1 MHVRPGTRLIAA
13 LAMAASALVLAA
25 PAEAKKLRFSV
36 ISLEGK
42 QTATWNDKVGNG
54 CGGEI
59 SRNGSQTISF
69 ESTRKNK
76 LALER
81 IPRYTRAGKRNGFTY
96 VGGTA
101 VRSNWTLDRTF
112 SQGPQPPC
120 PAEPAQNPDC
130 GRRGPFPVPVNILWR
145 DGAIELRAAT
155 DQVRAGYR
163 TCEYNGFHVADL
175 IDSKGRLSQRKLTHR
190 RGRLRVR
197 ISGRV
202 KEPAAESEGSQTTN
216 LTAILTLKRMR

>member
-1 MHVRPGTRLIAA
+1 VHVRPGTRLIAA
-13 LAMAASALVLAA
+13 LAIAVSALVLAA
-25 PAEAKKLRFSV
+25 PVEAKKLRFRV

-42 QTATWNDKVGNG
+42 QTATWNDKISSG
-54 CGGEI
+54 CGEI

-69 ESTRKNK
+69 ESTRTGK
-76 LALER
+76 LALQR

-96 VGGTA
+96 SGVTF
-101 VRSNWTLDRTF
+101 VRSGWTFDRTF
-112 SQGPQPPC
+112 SQGPQPQC

-130 GRRGPFPVPVNILWR
+130 GRRGPFPAPVNILWR
-145 DGAIELRAAT
+145 DGAIELRAVT
-155 DQVRAGYR
+155 SEIRAGYG
-163 TCEYNGFHVADL
+163 TCEYNGFHEADL
-175 IDSKGRLSQRKLTHR
+175 IDSKGRLSQRRLTHR

-202 KEPAAESEGSQTTN
+202 KEPSAESEGSQTTS